1 MKKYKKQRRK
11 QVYDFV
17 RGGFKFRI
25 TDEDELYWD
34 ILEGKC
40 IVKYTKRTWW
50 RALEFQ
56 GDYSCDYARC
66 EYDCTGSTE
75 VRIKVRRKGSHI
87 IIYYRESKDV

>member
-1 MKKYKKQRRK
+1 MKRRNRK
-11 QVYDFV
+11 QKVQYDFM

-25 TDEDELYWD
+25 TDEDALYWD

-40 IVKYTKRTWW
+40 ICKYTKRTWY
-50 RALEFQ
+50 RALEFKA
-56 GDYSCDYARC
+56 DYSCDYSHC

-75 VRIKVRRKGSHI
+75 VRIKVHRKHSHI